1 MVAHA
6 NACLK
11 CGIYVFVYA
20 AERVR
25 WWKSVDE
32 NRNTLHLFSSLFVY
46 VASMYFLL
54 VFLHECV
61 EYGIFSVMLPT

>member
-20 AERVR
+20 AERVIEAL
-25 WWKSVDE
+25 KIDGG
-32 NRNTLHLFSSLFVY
+32 H
-46 VASMYFLL
+46 
-54 VFLHECV
+54 
-61 EYGIFSVMLPT
+61 GDGLPYPN